1 MAWNKT
7 LEDLVQRTVKEFG
20 LDINFDA
27 LVDEAYVLEEK
38 NYENRI
44 KLQLRQEIGLRLRK
58 FALAIEPML
67 PNLLDGFVQKDGD
80 YVHASQLSRE
90 DWLIRKYKIR
100 ARINTLLLREAAIDE
115 VLEQDDLPEEGTA

>member
-27 LVDEAYVLEEK
+27 LVDEAYALEEK

-115 VLEQDDLPEEGTA
+115 VLSQDDLPEEGIV